1 MHPYFQLT
9 NLEYVLY
16 ENIEHKTYL
25 ESYDDIDFRHKDP
38 SIIQVTVKFLSVSY
52 KISFLQKVNETTQK
66 EILNP
71 EKNLISF
78 KHLND

>member
-1 MHPYFQLT
+1 MTILIFDVKIL
-9 NLEYVLY
+9 LLF
-16 ENIEHKTYL
+16 KL
-25 ESYDDIDFRHKDP
+25 LS
-38 SIIQVTVKFLSVSY
+38 KFLSVSY